1 MAKEMMAPRV
11 QLPANFVEQ
20 LSKGIA
26 ESRASTVISAGGKP
40 ILRLLKDGDWV
51 FGQGN
56 EEVQSGSRW
65 AVNVATIEHG
75 YVCWIDGSLRG
86 ESMISV
92 FKHKPERPPMIEGTA
107 YKEQRSFDLKCI
119 DGDDAGTEC
128 VYKVSSISGMAAT
141 DKLFAALQARA
152 EEDQTYIFPVITLD
166 VDHYNHKKHGK
177 IYTPI
182 LNIVG
187 WVDANGETAKAGN
200 GRDRG
205 PDQFIGDDEQPDAPT
220 PMARTRQ
227 RKAPLSSAQVE
238 AAQQPQTTQQAHA
251 TVRRRPGR

>member
-1 MAKEMMAPRV
+1 MTNREVIAPRV

-51 FGQGN
+51 FGQSN

-65 AVNVATIEHG
+65 AVNVGTIEHG

-92 FKHKPERPPMIEGTA
+92 FKHKPERPPMIEGTP
-107 YKEQRSFDLKCI
+107 YKEQRSFDMKCM
-119 DGDDAGTEC
+119 DGDDQDTEV
-128 VYKVSSISGMAAT
+128 VYKTSSISGMAAT
-141 DKLFAALQARA
+141 DKLFAALQSRVT
-152 EEDQTYIFPVITLD
+152 EDQTYIYPVVQLD
-166 VDHYNHKKHGK
+166 VDFYNHKKHGK

-187 WVDANGETAKAGN
+187 WVDQDGNAPGKGN
-200 GRDRG
+200 GKGVAEPTDY
-205 PDQFIGDDEQPDAPT
+205 PVDEPEPPAQ
-220 PMARTRQ
+220 RVRQ
-227 RKAPLSSAQVE
+227 RKAPLTE
-238 AAQQPQTTQQAHA
+238 QPQTTQQAHA
-251 TVRRRPGR
+251 TAPVRRRPGR

>member
-1 MAKEMMAPRV
+1 MAKEMIAPKI
-11 QLPANFVEQ
+11 QLPSNFVEQ

-65 AVNVATIEHG
+65 AINVATIEHG

-92 FKHKPERPPMIEGTA
+92 FHHKPERPPMIEGTP
-107 YKEQRSFDLKCI
+107 YKEQRSFDMKCI
-119 DGDDAGTEC
+119 DGDDAGTEV
-128 VYKVSSISGMAAT
+128 VYKTSSISGMAAS

-152 EEDQTYIFPVITLD
+152 AEDKTFIFPVVTLE
-166 VDHYNHKKHGK
+166 VDHYMHKKHGK

-187 WVDANGETAKAGN
+187 WVDQNGEAPSKANGKGSN
-200 GRDRG
+200 
-205 PDQFIGDDEQPDAPT
+205 
-220 PMARTRQ
+220 PMAHAVPDTDEEEAVAPRTRT

>member
-1 MAKEMMAPRV
+1 MAKEIIAPKI

-92 FKHKPERPPMIEGTA
+92 FHHKPERPPMIEGTP

-119 DGDDAGTEC
+119 DGDDAGTEV
-128 VYKVSSISGMAAT
+128 VYKVSSISGMAAS

-152 EEDQTYIFPVITLD
+152 TEDKTYIFPVIILD

-182 LNIVG
+182 LNVVG
-187 WVDANGETAKAGN
+187 WVDANGEAAPQATN
-200 GRDRG
+200 GGGRPVGVASNADVG
-205 PDQFIGDDEQPDAPT
+205 LAEPHAET
-220 PMARTRQ
+220 PRTRTRT
-227 RKAPLSSAQVE
+227 RKAPLTE
-238 AAQQPQTTQQAHA
+238 QPQTTQQAHA
-251 TVRRRPGR
+251 NAPVRRRPGR

>member
-1 MAKEMMAPRV
+1 MAKEIIAPKI
-11 QLPANFVEQ
+11 QLPSNFVEQ

-92 FKHKPERPPMIEGTA
+92 FQRKPERPPIIEGTP

-119 DGDDAGTEC
+119 DGDDAGTEV

-152 EEDQTYIFPVITLD
+152 EEDKIFIFPVITLD
-166 VDHYNHKKHGK
+166 VDFYNHKKHGK
-177 IYTPI
+177 IYTPV
-182 LNIVG
+182 LTIVG
-187 WVDANGETAKAGN
+187 WVDANGNAPAKGN
-200 GRDRG
+200 GKGMD
-205 PDQFIGDDEQPDAPT
+205 PMAHATPDADEFDDTPQPT
-220 PMARTRQ
+220 APRVRQ
-227 RKAPLSSAQVE
+227 RKPPLTE
-238 AAQQPQTTQQAHA
+238 QPQTTQQAHA
-251 TVRRRPGR
+251 TAPVRRRPGR

>member
-1 MAKEMMAPRV
+1 MAKEIITPKI
-11 QLPANFVEQ
+11 QLPSNFVEQ

-40 ILRLLKDGDWV
+40 SLRLLKDGDWV

-92 FKHKPERPPMIEGTA
+92 FQRKPERPPMIEGTP
-107 YKEQRSFDLKCI
+107 YKEQRSFDMKCI
-119 DGDDAGTEC
+119 DGDDAGTE
-128 VYKVSSISGMAAT
+128 VLYKTSSISGMAAT

-152 EEDQTYIFPVITLD
+152 TEDQTYIFPVVQLD
-166 VDHYNHKKHGK
+166 VDHYPHKKHGK

-187 WVDANGETAKAGN
+187 WVDANGNAPTAGN

-205 PDQFIGDDEQPDAPT
+205 PDRFVADDEQEEAPAPT
-220 PMARTRQ
+220 APRVRQ
-227 RKAPLSSAQVE
+227 RKAPLTE
-238 AAQQPQTTQQAHA
+238 QPQTTQQAHA
-251 TVRRRPGR
+251 TAPVRRRPGR

>member
-1 MAKEMMAPRV
+1 MAKEMTAPRI

-51 FGQGN
+51 FGQSN

-65 AVNVATIEHG
+65 AVNVGTIEHG

-92 FKHKPERPPMIEGTA
+92 FKHKPERPPMIEGTP
-107 YKEQRSFDLKCI
+107 YKEQRSFDMKCM
-119 DGDDAGTEC
+119 DGDDQDTEV
-128 VYKVSSISGMAAT
+128 VYKTSSISGMAAT
-141 DKLFAALQARA
+141 DKLFAALQSRVT
-152 EEDQTYIFPVITLD
+152 EDQTYIYPVVQLD

-187 WVDANGETAKAGN
+187 WVDANGEAAKAGN

-205 PDQFIGDDEQPDAPT
+205 PARFVADDEQEETLPP
-220 PMARTRQ
+220 PVQRTRQ
-227 RKAPLSSAQVE
+227 RKAPLTE
-238 AAQQPQTTQQAHA
+238 QPQTTQQAHA
-251 TVRRRPGR
+251 TAPVRRRPGR